1 MDEESAGAI
10 AAELDAVHVRAQ
22 RAFESCDLEAYMAI
36 FSPDLAYRRA
46 NGQSISRDQLA
57 RDVSIQFRRLKT
69 AVSSYSRESIRLNGD
84 EVQELLEQRASA
96 SATAFLIVHR
106 IWDLKRK
113 ALYTWRN
120 SIDGWQIVEAT
131 ILEEQLS
138 SRGFSLGLLPP
149 PLIGDR

>member
-1 MDEESAGAI
+1 MCEHNGRSNPATSKRTWPSSVQI
-10 AAELDAVHVRAQ
+10 LPIAELTGNRSH
-22 RAFESCDLEAYMAI
+22 
-36 FSPDLAYRRA
+36 
-46 NGQSISRDQLA
+46 GDQLA

-69 AVSSYSRESIRLNGD
+69 AVSSYRRESIRLNGD
-84 EVQELLEQRASA
+84 EVQELLEQRGSA

-120 SIDGWQIVEAT
+120 GIDGWRIVEAT

-149 PLIGDR
+149 PLTGGR